1 MQDSF
6 EGISVVIP
14 TINEEKTIGDIV
26 RKLKALGSVQV
37 IVVDTMSSD
46 RTKEVA
52 AQNGAIVID
61 QPNRGYGLAYK
72 TGLGK
77 ADGNIIV
84 CLDGDGTYP
93 VEMVKPLIE
102 ILEYSS
108 VDFISCDRMT
118 LRNNVNYTTLHYVG
132 NSVLNVFIRILFNF
146 PLKDSQSGMWVFRK
160 SVYEKMRLLSDG
172 MSFSQDMKIEAL
184 RNGTLIE
191 IPIRY
196 GVRVT
201 KPKLRTW
208 RDGFS
213 NLFHLMI
220 KRISE

>member
-1 MQDSF
+1 MQEDL
-6 EGISVVIP
+6 GRISVVIP
-14 TINEEKTIGDIV
+14 TINEEKTIGEIV
-26 RKLKALGSVQV
+26 SKLKTLGSVQV
-37 IVVDTMSSD
+37 IVVDTKSTD
-46 RTKEVA
+46 RTKDIA
-52 AQNGAIVID
+52 AENGAVVID
-61 QPNRGYGLAYK
+61 QPSKGYGLAYK
-72 TGLGK
+72 TGLSR
-77 ADGNIIV
+77 ADGEVIV

-102 ILEYSS
+102 ILEYSN

-132 NSVLNVFIRILFNF
+132 NSVLNIFIRILFNF

-160 SVYEKMRLLSDG
+160 ELYDRMSILSEG
-172 MSFSQDMKIEAL
+172 MSFSQDIKIEAL
-184 RNGTLIE
+184 RHGTLIE

>member
-1 MQDSF
+1 MQSQAVK
-6 EGISVVIP
+6 ISVVIP
-14 TINEEKTIGDIV
+14 TINEEKTIGDIIL
-26 RKLKALGSVQV
+26 RLKALGSVEV
-37 IVVDTMSSD
+37 IVVDTRSTD
-46 RTKEVA
+46 RTREIA
-52 AQNGAIVID
+52 EQGGAVVIE

-72 TGLGK
+72 TGLSRARG
-77 ADGNIIV
+77 DVLV

-93 VEMVKPLIE
+93 VELVKPLIE
-102 ILEYSS
+102 MLDYSDI
-108 VDFISCDRMT
+108 DFISCDRMT

-132 NSVLNVFIRILFNF
+132 NSILNIFVRILFNF
-146 PLKDSQSGMWVFRK
+146 PLKDSQSGMWVFRR
-160 SVYEKMRLLSDG
+160 SVYEKMRTLSDG
-172 MSFSQDMKIEAL
+172 MSFSQDIKIEAI
-184 RNGTLIE
+184 RHGTLIE
-191 IPIRY
+191 IPVRY